1 MPATNY
7 STHDAKMSKSERTA
21 IEFKTESHSTLD
33 TQAKNTSSSKH
44 KTEESTTQNDED
56 AELVASLGDYVC
68 Y

>member
-7 STHDAKMSKSERTA
+7 STYDAKVLKSERTA
-21 IEFKTESHSTLD
+21 IESKTESHSTSD
-33 TQAKNTSSSKH
+33 KQASSFKKH
-44 KTEESTTQNDED
+44 KTEESTTQIDED

>member
-7 STHDAKMSKSERTA
+7 STYDAEMSKGEPTA
-21 IEFKTESHSTLD
+21 IEFKTESHSTQGK
-33 TQAKNTSSSKH
+33 QAKNSLSSKH
-44 KTEESTTQNDED
+44 KTEEFTQIDED